1 MTIGGLD
8 RNAQQ
13 ETERIHNDVAL
24 WLTTVYGTKPTCLYV
39 RYLVAIR

>member
-13 ETERIHNDVAL
+13 ETERIHDDVAL
-24 WLTTVYGTKPTCLYV
+24 WLTTAYGTKLTIWDV
-39 RYLVAIR
+39 RSSAAVG